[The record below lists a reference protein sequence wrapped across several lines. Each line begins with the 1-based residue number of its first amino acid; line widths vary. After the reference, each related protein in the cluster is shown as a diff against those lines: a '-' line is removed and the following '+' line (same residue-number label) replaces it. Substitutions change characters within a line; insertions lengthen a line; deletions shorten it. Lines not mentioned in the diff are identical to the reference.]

1 MTIIHDPERRRSTH
15 LESGLAVQWVRNEPP
30 MERQTHFKLI
40 VDGIETPFVAT
51 YDYGEGKLKAQYPNM
66 SALEFNERMG
76 ALQEKNFHAIDIKR
90 DFDRDV
96 FLRVWQDLVAQG
108 LGGIRVSTYYTEVG
122 GPDPKHQ
129 RTWSCEG

>member
-15 LESGLAVQWVRNEPP
+15 LETGLAVQWVRDEPP

-40 VDGIETPFVAT
+40 ADGIETPFVAT
-51 YDYGEGKLKAQYPNM
+51 YDYGEPKLKARYPNM

-76 ALQEKNFHAIDIKR
+76 SVQEKNFHAINLKR
-90 DFDRDV
+90 DFDRDL
-96 FLRVWQDLVAQG
+96 FLRVWRDLVSQG
-108 LGGIRVSTYYTEVG
+108 LDGFRISTHYAEVAS
-122 GPDPKHQ
+122 PDPKSQ

>member
-15 LESGLAVQWVRNEPP
+15 LETGLAVQWVRDEPP

-40 VDGIETPFVAT
+40 ADGIETPFVAT
-51 YDYGEGKLKAQYPNM
+51 YDYGEPKLKARYPNM

-76 ALQEKNFHAIDIKR
+76 SVQEKNFHAINLKR

-108 LGGIRVSTYYTEVG
+108 LSGIRVSTYYTEVG
-122 GPDPKHQ
+122 GPAPRNQ
-129 RTWSCEG
+129 RTWSCER